1 MRRIGSA
8 AVLVSFFLLGLAFGC
23 ADGRAAAKPSTCP
36 PGALGTAR
44 IMELGTRGGLAL
56 GLKTYPQTLD
66 LADHEVVLTF
76 DDGPSPAT
84 TPAILDALARQ
95 CVKATFFLIGR
106 NSEAAPNL
114 VRRELADGHTLGH
127 HTFSHPAAT
136 LRGLSEAAARRD
148 VDKGFAADDKAAYG
162 RAEAEPKVPF
172 FRFPG
177 FADTPELV
185 AWLAKRNIA
194 VFGADL
200 WGSDWLPM
208 SPKAE
213 LGLVLERLE
222 AERGGILL
230 LHDISRS
237 TAAMLP
243 ELLTEL
249 KRRGFKIVHLVP
261 GTDRPVLRQAP
272 DGWTSE
278 TEAIIRQVQPK
289 LALPDK
295 GNVRDF
301 TRTDVPEDKTPL
313 SDMPRPVPDAE

>member
-1 MRRIGSA
+1 MRRIGPPA
-8 AVLVSFFLLGLAFGC
+8 ALVGFFLLGLVFGC
-23 ADGRAAAKPSTCP
+23 VEGRPAARPSACP
-36 PGALGTAR
+36 PDALGTAR
-44 IMELGTRGGLAL
+44 TIALSTKGGLAL
-56 GLKTYPQTLD
+56 GLETYPQTLD

-76 DDGPSPAT
+76 DDGPWPAT

-95 CVKATFFLIGR
+95 CVKATFFLVGR

-114 VRRELADGHTLGH
+114 VRRELAEGHTLGH

-148 VDKGFAADDKAAYG
+148 IDKGFEADDKAAYG

-177 FADTPELV
+177 FADTPELL

-200 WGSDWLPM
+200 WASDWLPM
-208 SPKAE
+208 TPQAE
-213 LGLVLERLE
+213 LGRVLERLE

-230 LHDISRS
+230 LHDTRRS
-237 TAAMLP
+237 TALMLP
-243 ELLTEL
+243 ELLIEL
-249 KRRGFKIVHLVP
+249 KRRGFRIVHLVP
-261 GTDRPVLRQAP
+261 GADRPALRRAP

-289 LALPDK
+289 LAFPDK
-295 GNVRDF
+295 VKVRDF
-301 TRTDVPEDKTPL
+301 TQTDLPEENIS
-313 SDMPRPVPDAE
+313 SDGKPRESQTQ

>member
-1 MRRIGSA
+1 M
-8 AVLVSFFLLGLAFGC
+8 LLSFFLLGLAFGC

-36 PGALGTAR
+36 SGALGTAR
-44 IMELGTRGGLAL
+44 TIELDTKGGLAV

-66 LADHEVVLTF
+66 LADREVVLTF

-106 NSEAAPNL
+106 NSQAAPNL

-136 LRGLSEAAARRD
+136 LRSLSETAARRD
-148 VDKGFAADDKAAYG
+148 VDKGFEADDKAAYG
-162 RAEAEPKVPF
+162 RAVAEPKVPF

-177 FADTPELV
+177 FADTPELD

-208 SPKAE
+208 TPKAE

-222 AERGGILL
+222 AARSGILL
-230 LHDISRS
+230 LHDTRRS
-237 TAAMLP
+237 TALMLP
-243 ELLTEL
+243 ELLAEL

-261 GTDRPVLRQAP
+261 GTDRPALRTAP
-272 DGWTSE
+272 DGWTSQ

-289 LALPDK
+289 LALPNK

-301 TRTDVPEDKTPL
+301 TRTDVPDETNQPPA
-313 SDMPRPVPDAE
+313 MPRPISGAE